1 MKTKAESI
9 KWETNTIKNKK
20 PRLGSLKTN
29 RLSSETKNK
38 EKAEISRMRKKII
51 IKPRNSKKVI
61 IKHLKDLHQK
71 LENTDFGKP
80 KLTQGKKKNWIV
92 LYLFRKSNI
101 KLTIPQNHHR
111 WFQWFFLNDWRKNIN
126 LI

>member
-1 MKTKAESI
+1 MKTKAEII

-20 PRLGSLKTN
+20 PKLGSLKTK
-29 RLSSETKNK
+29 RLSSETKK
-38 EKAEISRMRKKII
+38 REKAEISGMRKKII

-80 KLTQGKKKNWIV
+80 KLPQGEKKKLNSFVSIQKIKYKINYSTKPSQMVSVIFFKCW
-92 LYLFRKSNI
+92 RENI
-101 KLTIPQNHHR
+101 
-111 WFQWFFLNDWRKNIN
+111 D

>member
-20 PRLGSLKTN
+20 PKLGSLKTN
-29 RLSSETKNK
+29 RLSSETKK
-38 EKAEISRMRKKII
+38 REKAEISRIRKKII

-80 KLTQGKKKNWIV
+80 KLTQGKKKLNSFVSIQE
-92 LYLFRKSNI
+92 I
-101 KLTIPQNHHR
+101 KYKINYSTKPSQMVSVI
-111 WFQWFFLNDWRKNIN
+111 FFLMTEGKIS
-126 LI
+126 I